1 VKTRPSG
8 EHALITGGAGFIG
21 ANLADALI
29 RRKTP
34 VTLFDNL
41 SRPGSALN
49 LAWLRDRHGDV
60 FRFVDGDIR
69 DPVAVGAATGGA
81 RVVYHLAG
89 QTAVTLSVDDPR
101 GDLNANLIGT
111 INVLEAARTSADPP
125 TIVFSSTNKVYG
137 SLEHLEVVED
147 ETRYRLVDPEAGV
160 SEQQPL
166 DFYSPYGCSKGA
178 ADQYV
183 RDYHRIYGLPT
194 IVFRQSCIYGPRQMG
209 SEDQGWVGWFV
220 IAALL
225 GDPIVIAGDGKQV
238 RDLLYIDDLV
248 DAYLM
253 AVDSIEATAG
263 EVYNIGG
270 GLDRT
275 ISIWKEFAP
284 LAGEILGRPPDLAGY
299 VDARPGDQ
307 RVFYCDTAKASRDF
321 GWGPK
326 VGVEDGIRGL
336 AEWVESELPSFQAR
350 RATASVVD
358 EALP

>member
-1 VKTRPSG
+1 M
-8 EHALITGGAGFIG
+8 
-21 ANLADALI
+21 NLADALI
-29 RRKTP
+29 RRETP
-34 VTLFDNL
+34 ITLFDNL

-49 LAWLRDRHGDV
+49 LAWLQERHGGV
-60 FRFVDGDIR
+60 FSFVNGDIR
-69 DPVAVGAATGGA
+69 DPVAVQSAIEGV

-89 QTAVTLSVDDPR
+89 QTAVTVSVDDPR
-101 GDLNANLIGT
+101 GDLDANIIGT
-111 INVLEAARTSADPP
+111 LNVLEAARASAETP
-125 TIVFSSTNKVYG
+125 TVVYSSTNKVYG
-137 SLEHLEVVED
+137 SLEQLQVVED
-147 ETRYRLVDPEAGV
+147 ETRYRLVDPESGV
-160 SEQQPL
+160 SEQQYL

-183 RDYHRIYGLPT
+183 RDYYRIYGLPT

-225 GDPIVIAGDGKQV
+225 DEPIVIAGDGKQV

-248 DAYLM
+248 DAYQM
-253 AVDSIEATAG
+253 AVDGIDTTAG

-275 ISIWKEFAP
+275 LSIWKEFAP
-284 LAGEILGRPPDLAGY
+284 LAGEILGRSPELARY

-321 GWGPK
+321 GWKPK
-326 VGVEDGIRGL
+326 VSVEDGIRRL
-336 AEWVESELPSFQAR
+336 AEWVDSELPSFRARQAR
-350 RATASVVD
+350 SDVVGEVD
-358 EALP
+358 EALR